1 MSEWQEILEQCDAQA
16 GPGPDFEERVFK
28 KIKKKKRQRK
38 IGFTVMAVAGAVL
51 LLSFLPLFRSA
62 SQPALISGVQTPK
75 QEIPLSEDLLFS
87 ASDNDTRYSL
97 EPVSY
102 QKRSAARDA
111 ALNQI

>member
-1 MSEWQEILEQCDAQA
+1 MSDWQEILEQNDAQA

-38 IGFTVMAVAGAVL
+38 IGFTVMALAGAVL
-51 LLSFLPLFRSA
+51 LLSLLPLFHSTPRHG
-62 SQPALISGVQTPK
+62 LISGVQTPK
-75 QEIPLSEDLLFS
+75 QEIPLSEDLFFS
-87 ASDNDTRYSL
+87 ASDNRTRYSL

-102 QKRSAARDA
+102 RKKPAAHDA